1 MNSFTRIALLL
12 LLILLTSGCAKKL
25 LVALVPDPDGKIGSI
40 SIESTAGSVTIDT
53 AYKATTVGDA
63 KASPSA
69 PENVGKEKL
78 DTIFK
83 DALSIQPKQP
93 IHFLLYFRQD
103 TTLNPDSTR
112 LIPDIMATIK
122 ERNANDI
129 SVVGHTD
136 TLGSNEYNTALSRDR
151 ANAVKK
157 ILVKQ
162 GVESTAIRT
171 TSHGKENPLIPTA
184 DNVSEHRNRRVEVV
198 VR

>member
-1 MNSFTRIALLL
+1 MNSIARLAL
-12 LLILLTSGCAKKL
+12 LLILITLTSGCSKKL

-40 SIESTAGSVTIDT
+40 SVESTAGSVTIDT
-53 AYKATTVGDA
+53 PYQASTIGEA
-63 KASPSA
+63 KAPPSA
-69 PENVGKEKL
+69 PENIGKEKL

-83 DALSIQPKQP
+83 EALSIQPKQP

-103 TTLNPDSTR
+103 TTLTPDSTK
-112 LIPDIMATIK
+112 LLPDIMATIK

-136 TLGSNEYNTALSRDR
+136 TLGSKEYNTMLSRDR
-151 ANAVKK
+151 ASAVKK
-157 ILVKQ
+157 LLVKQ
-162 GVESTAIRT
+162 GVEASAIRT

-184 DNVSEHRNRRVEVV
+184 DNVSEPRNRRVEVV

>member
-1 MNSFTRIALLL
+1 MNSIARLALLL
-12 LLILLTSGCAKKL
+12 LLITLTSGCAKKM
-25 LVALVPDPDGKIGSI
+25 LVALVPDPDGTIGSI
-40 SIESTAGSVTIDT
+40 SVESTAGSVTIDT
-53 AYKATTVGDA
+53 SYQATTIGDA
-63 KASPSA
+63 KAQPSA
-69 PENVGKEKL
+69 PENIGKEKL

-83 DALSIQPKQP
+83 EALSIQPKQP

-103 TTLNPDSTR
+103 TTLTPDSTK
-112 LIPDIMATIK
+112 LIPNIMATIK

-151 ANAVKK
+151 ANSVKK
-157 ILVKQ
+157 LLVKQ
-162 GVESTAIRT
+162 GVESSAIRT

-184 DNVSEHRNRRVEVV
+184 DNVSEPRNRRVEVV

>member
-1 MNSFTRIALLL
+1 MNSIARLALLL
-12 LLILLTSGCAKKL
+12 LLITLTSGCAKKM
-25 LVALVPDPDGKIGSI
+25 LVALVPDPDGTIGSI
-40 SIESTAGSVTIDT
+40 SVESTAGSVTIDT
-53 AYKATTVGDA
+53 SYQATTIGDA
-63 KASPSA
+63 KAQPSA
-69 PENVGKEKL
+69 PENIGKEKL

-83 DALSIQPKQP
+83 EALSIQPKQP

-103 TTLNPDSTR
+103 TTLTPDSTK
-112 LIPDIMATIK
+112 LIPNIMATIK

-151 ANAVKK
+151 ANSVKK
-157 ILVKQ
+157 LLVKQ
-162 GVESTAIRT
+162 GVESSAIRT

>member
-1 MNSFTRIALLL
+1 MIRITQLALLL
-12 LLILLTSGCAKKL
+12 LLITLTSGCAPRV

-40 SIESTAGSVTIDT
+40 SVESAAGSVTINT
-53 AYKATTVGDA
+53 SYQATTIGDA
-63 KASPSA
+63 KAQPSA

-83 DALSIQPKQP
+83 EALSIQPKQP

-103 TTLNPDSTR
+103 TTLTPDSTK
-112 LIPDIMATIK
+112 LIPNIMATIK

-136 TLGSNEYNTALSRDR
+136 TLGSNEYNTSLSRDR

-157 ILVKQ
+157 LLVKH
-162 GVESTAIRT
+162 GVEAAAIRT

>member
-1 MNSFTRIALLL
+1 MIRITRLALLL
-12 LLILLTSGCAKKL
+12 LLVTLTSGCAPKV

-40 SIESTAGSVTIDT
+40 SVESAAGSVTIDT
-53 AYKATTVGDA
+53 SYQATTIGDV
-63 KASPSA
+63 KAPPSA

-83 DALSIQPKQP
+83 EAFSIQPKQP

-103 TTLNPDSTR
+103 TTLTPDSTK
-112 LIPDIMATIK
+112 LIPNIMATIK

-136 TLGSNEYNTALSRDR
+136 TLGNNEYNTVLSRDR

-157 ILVKQ
+157 LLVKQ
-162 GVESTAIRT
+162 GVEAAAIRT
-171 TSHGKENPLIPTA
+171 TSHGKENLLIPTA